1 MEQFN
6 YVVTVRDTFGFTICR
21 GQHYDPMKPRPSHK
35 EEAFRE
41 AIRRLDAHYQKESS
55 LYATTE
61 AIIEAAEVIDIATD
75 NPGFRIEGLS
85 GLQVKA
91 VRIEE

>member
-35 EEAFRE
+35 EEAF
-41 AIRRLDAHYQKESS
+41 LDAHYQKESS